1 MSCLCT
7 GESQV
12 VASTL
17 AVNFKLIKKRRQIS
31 EWSNQIGA
39 KTWEVPL
46 RTEWTSGA
54 ASKQINKLNSIDL
67 LSGPNPVPGRVVGQG
82 PCVKAYPGS
91 VNRLWGKRIWAL
103 PSHLFLERVHHSI
116 HSDHS
121 PWLRC
126 PSDANQCVVW
136 KFGSGVD
143 LMYIHR
149 SSIGHYFFLLANTNR
164 VISGLRSSYFMTFP
178 IKCN

>member
-1 MSCLCT
+1 MSVSCFCT
-7 GESQV
+7 LSGQSQV

-17 AVNFKLIKKRRQIS
+17 AVNLKLIKKGDRSQN
-31 EWSNQIGA
+31 ETDQIGA

-67 LSGPNPVPGRVVGQG
+67 LSVPNPVPGRVVGQG
-82 PCVKAYPGS
+82 PCVKADPGS
-91 VNRLWGKRIWAL
+91 VNRLWGERIWAP
-103 PSHLFLERVHHSI
+103 PSHLFLERDHRSI
-116 HSDHS
+116 QSDNS
-121 PWLRC
+121 PRLRC

-149 SSIGHYFFLLANTNR
+149 SSNGHYFFLLASTNR
-164 VISGLRSSYFMTFP
+164 VISGLRSS
-178 IKCN
+178 